1 MDANQIATL
10 IDLTA
15 TAAHEGKI
23 PMQTAS
29 GIIRQLWA
37 LAGEQNRREAV
48 DAILQGWSE
57 ARERAFWMNAQLPL
71 PQDGSAAI

>member
-15 TAAHEGKI
+15 TAAHEGKL
-23 PMQTAS
+23 PLQTAS

-37 LAGEQNRREAV
+37 LAGERDRREAV

-57 ARERAFWMNAQLPL
+57 AEMQAAVARLPL